1 MKGLALRLRIRAAW
15 RALRNRSVALKL
27 SVRLIVAGLLGMLVA
42 RLADLPQDYWIVIAA
57 LLVVQ
62 GSVGATLVTG
72 LDRMIGTLFGA
83 LAGGLVALLLQPE
96 TMEERSLAVIITLGP
111 LAVLAAF
118 RPPMR
123 IAPVT
128 AAIVLLADPSH
139 THIVES
145 AAYRVLEIFIGTLIG
160 FAVSLF
166 VLPAR
171 AHKQLVGQAA
181 QSLRLMEDLLR
192 HYEDSFGQKPPDDRL
207 DSLHER
213 LRTLLAEVETTVG
226 EVRRERANRMA
237 EAPDPEPLA
246 RNLRRLRSDV
256 VFIGRTLAQ
265 PMPRPVATRLSPVFE
280 EVAETIRSHLR
291 QAARAYE
298 TAAPPPSLAD
308 VEAALAHFSD
318 ALEQIR
324 HQHLTQPLPT
334 TEVGQIYALPFTL
347 DNFQENLRDLDA
359 RIAERQSDPRRSL
372 DTERKGDPQTGQ
384 QPQ

>member
-1 MKGLALRLRIRAAW
+1 MVKGLAPRLRIRAAW
-15 RALRNRSVALKL
+15 RALRSRSIALKL
-27 SVRLIVAGLLGMLVA
+27 AVRLIVAGVLGLLVA
-42 RLADLPQDYWIVIAA
+42 RLLNVPQDYWIVIAA

-72 LDRMIGTLFGA
+72 RDRMIGTLFGA
-83 LAGGLVALLLQPE
+83 LAGGLAALLLQPE
-96 TMEERSLAVIITLGP
+96 SVEERSLAVILTLAP

-145 AAYRVLEIFIGTLIG
+145 AAFRVLEIFLGTLIG

-166 VLPAR
+166 VLPSR
-171 AHKQLVGQAA
+171 AHKQLTLKAA
-181 QSLRLMEDLLR
+181 QGLRLMEDLLHR
-192 HYEDSFGQKPPDDRL
+192 YEDSFGQQPQHSLL
-207 DSLHER
+207 DPLHER
-213 LRTLLAEVETTVG
+213 LRSTLAEVEATVD

-256 VFIGRTLAQ
+256 VFMGRTLVQ
-265 PMPRPVATRLSPVFE
+265 PMPSPILTRLEPVFE

-298 TAAPPPSLAD
+298 IAGPPPSLDD
-308 VEAALAHFSD
+308 VEAALEHFTQT
-318 ALEQIR
+318 LEQIR
-324 HQHLTQPLPT
+324 HEHLTQPLPT
-334 TEVGQIYALPFTL
+334 TDLGQIYALPFTL
-347 DNFQENLRDLDA
+347 ENFRENLRDLDA
-359 RIAERQSDPRRSL
+359 RIAERQSELR
-372 DTERKGDPQTGQ
+372 TEPDRKPPAEPTGN
-384 QPQ
+384 

>member
-1 MKGLALRLRIRAAW
+1 MKGPALRLRIRAAW
-15 RALRNRSVALKL
+15 RALRNHSVALKL
-27 SVRLIVAGLLGMLVA
+27 SVRLVVAGLLAMLVA

-72 LDRMIGTLFGA
+72 RDRMIGTLFGA
-83 LAGGLVALLLQPE
+83 LAGGLVALVLQPE

-139 THIVES
+139 TNIVES
-145 AAYRVLEIFIGTLIG
+145 AAFRVLEIFIGTLIG
-160 FAVSLF
+160 FAVSLL
-166 VLPAR
+166 VMPAR
-171 AHKQLVGQAA
+171 AHKQLVGKAA

-192 HYEDSFGQKPPDDRL
+192 QYEDSFGQRPPDDRL

-213 LRTLLAEVETTVG
+213 LRTLLADVETTVS

-256 VFIGRTLAQ
+256 VFIGRALAQ
-265 PMPRPVATRLSPVFE
+265 PMPSPIATRLSPVFE
-280 EVAETIRSHLR
+280 EVAQTIRSHLR

-298 TAAPPPSLAD
+298 NAGPPPSLEE
-308 VEAALAHFSD
+308 VESALEHFSE

-324 HQHLTQPLPT
+324 HAHLTQPLPT

-347 DNFQENLRDLDA
+347 ENFRENLRDLDA
-359 RIAERQSDPRRSL
+359 RIAERQSEL
-372 DTERKGDPQTGQ
+372 RKVSDREP
-384 QPQ
+384 PAEPAEN

>member
-1 MKGLALRLRIRAAW
+1 MKGLALRLRSRVAW
-15 RALRNRSVALKL
+15 RALRNHSVALKL
-27 SVRLIVAGLLGMLVA
+27 SVRLVVAGLLAMLVA
-42 RLADLPQDYWIVIAA
+42 RLTDLPQDYWIVIAA

-72 LDRMIGTLFGA
+72 RDRMIGTLFGA
-83 LAGGLVALLLQPE
+83 LAGGLVALVLQPE

-139 THIVES
+139 TNIVES
-145 AAYRVLEIFIGTLIG
+145 AAFRVLEIFIGTIIG
-160 FAVSLF
+160 FAVSLL
-166 VLPAR
+166 VMPAR
-171 AHKQLVGQAA
+171 AHKQLVGKAA

-192 HYEDSFGQKPPDDRL
+192 HYENSFGQRPPDDRL

-213 LRTLLAEVETTVG
+213 LRTLLADVETTVG

-265 PMPRPVATRLSPVFE
+265 PMPNPIATRLSPVFE
-280 EVAETIRSHLR
+280 EVAQTIRSHLR

-298 TAAPPPSLAD
+298 NAGPPPSLEE
-308 VEAALAHFSD
+308 VEAALEHFSE

-324 HQHLTQPLPT
+324 HAHLTQPLPT

-347 DNFQENLRDLDA
+347 ENFRENLRDLDE
-359 RIAERQSDPRRSL
+359 RIAERQSEL
-372 DTERKGDPQTGQ
+372 RKLPDR
-384 QPQ
+384 QPPAEPSGN

>member
-1 MKGLALRLRIRAAW
+1 MVRGLALGLRIRAA
-15 RALRNRSVALKL
+15 RRSLRSHSIALKL
-27 SVRLIVAGLLGMLVA
+27 AVRLIAAGLLAILVA
-42 RLADLPQDYWIVIAA
+42 RLLDVPQDYWIVITA

-72 LDRMIGTLFGA
+72 RDRMIGTLFGA
-83 LAGGLVALLLQPE
+83 LAGGLAALLLQPE
-96 TMEERSLAVIITLGP
+96 SLEERTLAVILTLGP

-128 AAIVLLADPSH
+128 AAIVLLAEPSH

-145 AAYRVLEIFIGTLIG
+145 AAFRVLEICIGTFIG

-171 AHKQLVGQAA
+171 AHKQLNFTAA
-181 QSLRLMEDLLR
+181 RSLRLMEDLLHR
-192 HYEDSFGQKPPDDRL
+192 YEESFGKQPDHDLL
-207 DSLHER
+207 DPLHEQ
-213 LRTLLAEVETTVG
+213 LRSTLAEVETTVG

-246 RNLRRLRSDV
+246 RNLRRLRSDL
-256 VFIGRTLAQ
+256 VFIGRTLVQ
-265 PMPRPVATRLSPVFE
+265 PMPSPVVTRLAPVFE
-280 EVAETIRSHLR
+280 LVAETIRRHLR

-298 TAAPPPSLAD
+298 TAGPPPSLEE
-308 VEAALAHFSD
+308 VEAALEHFTQ

-324 HQHLTQPLPT
+324 HEHLTQPLPT
-334 TEVGQIYALPFTL
+334 TELGQIYALPFTL
-347 DNFQENLRDLDA
+347 ESFRENLRDLDA
-359 RIAERQSDPRRSL
+359 RIAERQSKTGAASHGQASPDPADS
-372 DTERKGDPQTGQ
+372 
-384 QPQ
+384 